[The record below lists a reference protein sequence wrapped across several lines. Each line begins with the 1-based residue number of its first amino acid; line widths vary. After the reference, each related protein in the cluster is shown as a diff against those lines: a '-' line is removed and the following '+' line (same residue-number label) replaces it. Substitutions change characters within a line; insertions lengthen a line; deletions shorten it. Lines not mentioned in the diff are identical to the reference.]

1 MLSVVLTAI
10 HYKKIGISQD
20 VAMTHG
26 MSDVYKKLF
35 RIFCCCFD
43 CISRPHICFDKRK
56 NSKHLATK
64 PADLTPIPSADVN
77 SRWLTWCSMHFM
89 AKVDI
94 PYSTK
99 TPSTGFLC
107 VHLDS
112 ITCDLK
118 NKKSSSCPRELWEL
132 QDFYWEIH
140 GGFFE
145 RTKNSE
151 ACGMS
156 LKVQC
161 TCCTENR
168 PVTCFFLYF
177 LRVKS

>member
-1 MLSVVLTAI
+1 MLPWRMACQTSIRNYFVFFVVVLIAFL
-10 HYKKIGISQD
+10 
-20 VAMTHG
+20 V
-26 MSDVYKKLF
+26 
-35 RIFCCCFD
+35 RIFVL
-43 CISRPHICFDKRK
+43 INGK

-64 PADLTPIPSADVN
+64 PADLKPIPSADVN

>member
-1 MLSVVLTAI
+1 MACQTSIRNYFVFFVVVLIAFL
-10 HYKKIGISQD
+10 
-20 VAMTHG
+20 V
-26 MSDVYKKLF
+26 
-35 RIFCCCFD
+35 RIFVL
-43 CISRPHICFDKRK
+43 INGK

-64 PADLTPIPSADVN
+64 PADLKPIPSADVN
-77 SRWLTWCSMHFM
+77 SQWLTWCSMHFM